1 MNSSN
6 KYFGEISEKIFDSV
20 AFSKDNLFWFLSWPK
35 SDSNMLSWEF
45 LETFRNTNFQN
56 IYEWLP
62 HSFFMQLILTRYSV
76 LYSFRKGV
84 YLMVKQQKHVI
95 KKVQDK
101 MALVQKRARRKS
113 ARQMGAIKKSAN
125 LLGLL
130 GLLYFIIH
138 FSHVNFLLWI
148 SGLSKKY
155 T

>member
-35 SDSNMLSWEF
+35 SDSNVLSREF

-62 HSFFMQLILTRYSV
+62 RSFFMQLILTRYSV

-84 YLMVKQQKHVI
+84 YLMVKQQKHVV
-95 KKVQDK
+95 KKVQPK
-101 MALVQKRARRKS
+101 MALAQKRERRKS
-113 ARQMGAIKKSAN
+113 ARQMGTIRKSAN

-148 SGLSKKY
+148 SGLCKKY

>member
-6 KYFGEISEKIFDSV
+6 KYFGEISEKIFDIV

-35 SDSNMLSWEF
+35 SDSNMLTWEF

-62 HSFFMQLILTRYSV
+62 RSFFMQLILTRYSV

-84 YLMVKQQKHVI
+84 YLMVKQQKHVV

>member
-1 MNSSN
+1 
-6 KYFGEISEKIFDSV
+6 
-20 AFSKDNLFWFLSWPK
+20 
-35 SDSNMLSWEF
+35 
-45 LETFRNTNFQN
+45 
-56 IYEWLP
+56 
-62 HSFFMQLILTRYSV
+62 
-76 LYSFRKGV
+76 
-84 YLMVKQQKHVI
+84 
-95 KKVQDK
+95 
-101 MALVQKRARRKS
+101 MALAQKRERRKS